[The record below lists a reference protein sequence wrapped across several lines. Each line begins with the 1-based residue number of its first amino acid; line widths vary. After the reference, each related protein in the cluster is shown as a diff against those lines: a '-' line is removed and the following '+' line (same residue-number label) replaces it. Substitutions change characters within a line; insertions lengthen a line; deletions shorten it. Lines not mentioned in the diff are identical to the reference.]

1 MAWEPRTHEREPN
14 IDPFNAPDPIMPGGE
29 PEFEPPRERP
39 DADDGVGRMVRRNE
53 RKEPGHGKHR
63 PQRSWRSLDS
73 TPSSADSGPV
83 SPIREEE
90 DGARHAQGKQQ
101 DLESSANAWRA
112 RKAAKRRSGDGSGWK
127 KRSSRLGCLIAFIF
141 MLAFSGIVSTL
152 FESCSSCVDSVF
164 FEDTYEDDYDDTYY
178 DYDSDAYWLAQDDL
192 KAATEEVTVSA
203 LEAAREGDVAYRE
216 IVASAFADA
225 FTKASGVEPES
236 IGLDTLEISEL
247 ILSNITYD
255 IDSIY
260 AFGDATEDGFVFSC
274 SSYFDFTIP
283 SARDLG
289 YQVGEF
295 VLGLVP
301 DASASPSLSVD
312 DQLAVKAYVEQE
324 LEHAEVFENYSSMEF
339 AATADAEGAVLE
351 GPVLDSQDWL
361 DNFAGMVGAYD
372 YLD

>member
-1 MAWEPRTHEREPN
+1 MAWKLRTPEREPN
-14 IDPFNAPDPIMPGGE
+14 IDPFNAPDPVMPGGE

-39 DADDGVGRMVRRNE
+39 DADDGIGRMVRRNE

-63 PQRSWRSLDS
+63 PQRSWRSLES
-73 TPSSADSGPV
+73 AQSPADSGPV
-83 SPIREEE
+83 SPIKEEE
-90 DGARHAQGKQQ
+90 DGTRLAQSKQR
-101 DLESSANAWRA
+101 DLESGANVWRA
-112 RKAAKRRSGDGSGWK
+112 RKAARRSSGDGTSWK

-152 FESCSSCVDSVF
+152 LESCSSCVDSVF
-164 FEDTYEDDYDDTYY
+164 FDDTYEDDYDDTYY
-178 DYDSDAYWLAQDDL
+178 DYDSDAYWLAQDNL
-192 KAATEEVTVSA
+192 KAATEEVTAST
-203 LEAAREGDVAYRE
+203 LEAAREGDATYRE

-225 FTKASGVEPES
+225 FTSASGVEPES

-260 AFGDATEDGFVFSC
+260 AFGDATEDGFIFSC

-289 YQVGEF
+289 YQVGGF
-295 VLGLVP
+295 VLGLMP
-301 DASASPSLSVD
+301 DASDTPSLSAD
-312 DQLAVKAYVEQE
+312 DQLAVRTYVEQE
-324 LEHAEVFENYSSMEF
+324 LESAEILENYSSMEF
-339 AATADAEGAVLE
+339 AATADAEGAILE
-351 GPVLDSQDWL
+351 GPVLDSEDWL

>member
-1 MAWEPRTHEREPN
+1 MAWKPRTPEREPN
-14 IDPFNAPDPIMPGGE
+14 IDPFNAPDPVMPGGE

-39 DADDGVGRMVRRNE
+39 DADDGIGRMVRRNE

-63 PQRSWRSLDS
+63 PQRTWRSLDS
-73 TPSSADSGPV
+73 AQSSADSGPV
-83 SPIREEE
+83 SPIQEEE
-90 DGARHAQGKQQ
+90 DGSRRTQSKQR
-101 DLESSANAWRA
+101 DLKSNANVWRA
-112 RKAAKRRSGDGSGWK
+112 RKAARRSSGDGSNWK
-127 KRSSRLGCLIAFIF
+127 KRSPRLGCLIAFIF
-141 MLAFSGIVSTL
+141 MVSFSGMVGAL

-164 FEDTYEDDYDDTYY
+164 FDETREDDYDDTYY

-192 KAATEEVTVSA
+192 KVATEEVTASV
-203 LEAAREGDVAYRE
+203 LDAAREGDDAHRE
-216 IVASAFADA
+216 MVASAFSDA
-225 FTKASGVEPES
+225 FTSASGLEPES

-260 AFGDATEDGFVFSC
+260 AFGDATEDGFIFSC

-289 YQVGEF
+289 YQVADF
-295 VLGLVP
+295 VLGLMP
-301 DASASPSLSVD
+301 DGSDSSSLSAD
-312 DQLAVKAYVEQE
+312 DQLAVRTYVEQG

-339 AATADAEGAVLE
+339 AATADAEGAILE